1 MSEAIRDLV
10 QGVVD
15 GSLSDD
21 ELTDWL
27 RGVYDE
33 GLAEPEIIALTE
45 AMRDSGDVLEWSPDI
60 SELIVDKHSTGGVGD
75 KVSLVLAPALAACGL
90 RVPMISGRGLGHTGG
105 TLDKLESIPGFRV
118 EISTDELRGQV
129 NRIGVAM
136 VGQSDALVPA
146 DCRMYALRDVTGTVA
161 SIPLITSSIVSKKAA
176 EGLSALVLDVKFG
189 RAAFMVERERAE
201 ELARSMVDAANGM
214 GIHTTAVLTSMEHPL
229 GCAIGNSLEVLE
241 SVESL
246 CGSGPEDLEELVCV
260 QGGILLHAT
269 GLAEDAQTG
278 AVMIHDSLQD
288 GSAFERFRLMVEAQ
302 GGDASILDSD
312 ASLMRGLGL
321 MDPNLNTTEL
331 SVGESGWVEGID
343 AMAIARVCLGLGAGR
358 ARLGDSVDRAVGVI
372 LEAQIGDRLE
382 EGEPWMVLYHRNE
395 VDRATL
401 EGLLGSI
408 TLSDEEVRP
417 KSRIEKVFEC
427 D

>member
-27 RGVYDE
+27 RRVYDE
-33 GLAEPEIIALTE
+33 GLAEPEIITLTE
-45 AMRDSGDVLEWSPDI
+45 AMRDSGDVLEWGPDI

-214 GIHTTAVLTSMEHPL
+214 GIRTTAVLTSMEHPL

-241 SVESL
+241 SVETL

-358 ARLGDSVDRAVGVI
+358 IRLDDSVDRAVGVI
-372 LEAQIGDRLE
+372 LEAQVGDRLE

-395 VDRATL
+395 VDRSTL
-401 EGLLGSI
+401 EGLLDSI
-408 TLSDEEVRP
+408 TLSNEEIRP
-417 KSRIEKVFEC
+417 ESRIAEVFE
-427 D
+427 

>member
-118 EISTDELRGQV
+118 EISTAELRGQV
-129 NRIGVAM
+129 DRIGVAM

-358 ARLGDSVDRAVGVI
+358 IRLDDSVDRAVGVI
-372 LEAQIGDRLE
+372 LEAQVGDRLE

-395 VDRATL
+395 VDRGTL
-401 EGLLGSI
+401 EGLLDSI
-408 TLSDEEVRP
+408 TLSDEEIRP
-417 KSRIEKVFEC
+417 ESRIAEVFE
-427 D
+427 

>member
-45 AMRDSGDVLEWSPDI
+45 AMRDSGDVLEWGPDI

-118 EISTDELRGQV
+118 EISTDKLRGQV

-214 GIHTTAVLTSMEHPL
+214 GIRTTAVLTSMEHPL

-241 SVESL
+241 SVETL

-358 ARLGDSVDRAVGVI
+358 IRLGDSVDRAVGVI
-372 LEAQIGDRLE
+372 LEAQVGDRLE

-395 VDRATL
+395 VDRSTL
-401 EGLLGSI
+401 EGLLDSI
-408 TLSDEEVRP
+408 TLSNEEIRP
-417 KSRIEKVFEC
+417 ESRIAEVFE
-427 D
+427 

>member
-45 AMRDSGDVLEWSPDI
+45 AMRDSGDVLEWGPDI

-118 EISTDELRGQV
+118 EISTAELRGQV
-129 NRIGVAM
+129 DRIGVAM

-189 RAAFMVERERAE
+189 RAAFIVERERAE

-214 GIHTTAVLTSMEHPL
+214 GIRTTAVLTSMEHPL

-241 SVESL
+241 SVETL

-269 GLAEDAQTG
+269 NLAEDAQTG

-358 ARLGDSVDRAVGVI
+358 IRLGDSVDRAVGVI
-372 LEAQIGDRLE
+372 LEAQVGDRLE

-395 VDRATL
+395 VDRSTL
-401 EGLLGSI
+401 EGLLDSI
-408 TLSDEEVRP
+408 TLSNEEIRP
-417 KSRIEKVFEC
+417 ESRIAEVFE
-427 D
+427 

>member
-45 AMRDSGDVLEWSPDI
+45 AMRDSGDVLEWGPDI

-201 ELARSMVDAANGM
+201 ELARSMVDVANGV
-214 GIHTTAVLTSMEHPL
+214 GIRTTAVLTSMEHPL

-241 SVESL
+241 SVETL

-269 GLAEDAQTG
+269 SLAEDAQTG

-288 GSAFERFRLMVEAQ
+288 GSAFERFRLMVKAQ

-358 ARLGDSVDRAVGVI
+358 IRLGDSVDRAVGVI
-372 LEAQIGDRLE
+372 LEAQVGDRLE

-395 VDRATL
+395 VDRSTL
-401 EGLLGSI
+401 EGLLDSI
-408 TLSDEEVRP
+408 TLSNEEIRP
-417 KSRIEKVFEC
+417 ESRIAEVFE
-427 D
+427 

>member
-27 RGVYDE
+27 RRVYDE
-33 GLAEPEIIALTE
+33 GLAEPEIITLTE

-214 GIHTTAVLTSMEHPL
+214 GIRTTAVLTSMEHPL

-241 SVESL
+241 SVETL

-269 GLAEDAQTG
+269 RLAEDAQTG

-331 SVGESGWVEGID
+331 SVGEAGWVEGID

-358 ARLGDSVDRAVGVI
+358 IQLGDSVDRAVGVI
-372 LEAQIGDRLE
+372 LEAQVGDRLE

-395 VDRATL
+395 VDRSTL
-401 EGLLGSI
+401 EGLLDSI
-408 TLSDEEVRP
+408 TLSNEEIRP
-417 KSRIEKVFEC
+417 ESRIAEVFE
-427 D
+427 

>member
-27 RGVYDE
+27 RRVYDE

-118 EISTDELRGQV
+118 EISTAELRGQV
-129 NRIGVAM
+129 DRIGVAM

-269 GLAEDAQTG
+269 DLAEDAQTG

-302 GGDASILDSD
+302 GGDSSILDSD

-331 SVGESGWVEGID
+331 SVGEAGWVEGID
-343 AMAIARVCLGLGAGR
+343 AMAIARVCLGLGVGR
-358 ARLGDSVDRAVGVI
+358 IRLGDSVDRAVGVI
-372 LEAQIGDRLE
+372 LEAQVGDRLE

-395 VDRATL
+395 VDRSTL
-401 EGLLGSI
+401 EGLLDSI
-408 TLSDEEVRP
+408 TLSNEEIRP
-417 KSRIEKVFEC
+417 ESRIAEVFE
-427 D
+427 

>member
-1 MSEAIRDLV
+1 MSEEIRDLV

-33 GLAEPEIIALTE
+33 GLTESETITLTE
-45 AMRDSGDVLEWSPDI
+45 VMRDSGDVLEWGSEI
-60 SELIVDKHSTGGVGD
+60 SGLIVDKHSTGGVGD

-90 RVPMISGRGLGHTGG
+90 SVPMISGRGLGHTGG
-105 TLDKLESIPGFRV
+105 TLDKLESIPGFSV
-118 EISTDELRGQV
+118 EMNTEGIRKQV
-129 NRIGVAM
+129 ERIGIAM
-136 VGQSDALVPA
+136 VGQSDALAPA
-146 DCRMYALRDVTGTVA
+146 DRRMYALRDVTGTIA

-189 RAAFMVERERAE
+189 RAAFMVKREQAA
-201 ELARSMVDAANGM
+201 ELARSMVNAANGM
-214 GIHTTAVLTSMEHPL
+214 GIHTTAVLTSMDHPV

-241 SVESL
+241 SVETL

-260 QGGILLHAT
+260 QGGLLLHAT
-269 GLAEDAQTG
+269 GIAGDAQIG

-288 GSAFERFRLMVEAQ
+288 GSAFESFREMVKAQ
-302 GGDASILDSD
+302 GGDTSIFDSD

-321 MDPNLNTTEL
+321 MDPDLNTTEL
-331 SVGESGWVEGID
+331 SVGTTGWVEDID
-343 AMAIARVCLGLGAGR
+343 AMAIARVCLRLGAGR
-358 ARLGDSVDRAVGVI
+358 TQLDDPVDHSVGAI
-372 LEAQIGDRLE
+372 LEVQVGDCLE
-382 EGEPWMVLYHRNE
+382 EGEPWIVLYHRDE
-395 VDRATL
+395 VDRATI
-401 EGLLGSI
+401 EGLLESI
-408 TLSDEEVRP
+408 TLSDEEVRSE
-417 KSRIEKVFEC
+417 SRIGEVF

>member
-45 AMRDSGDVLEWSPDI
+45 AMRDSGDVLEWGPDI

-214 GIHTTAVLTSMEHPL
+214 GIRTTAVLTSMEHPL

-241 SVESL
+241 SVETL

-269 GLAEDAQTG
+269 DLAEDAQTG

-358 ARLGDSVDRAVGVI
+358 IRLDDSVDRAVGVI
-372 LEAQIGDRLE
+372 LEAQVGDRLE

-395 VDRATL
+395 VDRSTL
-401 EGLLGSI
+401 EGLLDSI
-408 TLSDEEVRP
+408 TLSNEEIRP
-417 KSRIEKVFEC
+417 ESRIAEVFE
-427 D
+427 

>member
-27 RGVYDE
+27 RRVYDE
-33 GLAEPEIIALTE
+33 GLAEPEIITLTE

-214 GIHTTAVLTSMEHPL
+214 GIRTTAVLTSMEHPL

-241 SVESL
+241 SVETL

-358 ARLGDSVDRAVGVI
+358 IRLDDSVDRAVGVI
-372 LEAQIGDRLE
+372 LEAQVGDRLE

-395 VDRATL
+395 VDRSTL
-401 EGLLGSI
+401 EGLLDSI
-408 TLSDEEVRP
+408 TLSNEEIRP
-417 KSRIEKVFEC
+417 ESRIAEVFE
-427 D
+427 

>member
-27 RGVYDE
+27 RRVYDE

-60 SELIVDKHSTGGVGD
+60 SELIVDKHSTGGGGD
-75 KVSLVLAPALAACGL
+75 KVALVLAPALAACGL

-129 NRIGVAM
+129 NRIAVAM

-189 RAAFMVERERAE
+189 RAAFMAERERAE

-331 SVGESGWVEGID
+331 SVGESGWVEDID

-372 LEAQIGDRLE
+372 LEAQVGDRLE

-395 VDRATL
+395 VDRSTL
-401 EGLLGSI
+401 EGLLDSI
-408 TLSDEEVRP
+408 TLSNEEIRP
-417 KSRIEKVFEC
+417 ESRIAEVFE
-427 D
+427 

>member
-33 GLAEPEIIALTE
+33 GLAEPEIITLTE

-214 GIHTTAVLTSMEHPL
+214 GIRTTAVLTSMEHPL

-241 SVESL
+241 SVETL

-358 ARLGDSVDRAVGVI
+358 IRLGDSVDHAVGVI
-372 LEAQIGDRLE
+372 LEAQVGDRLE

-395 VDRATL
+395 VDRSTL
-401 EGLLGSI
+401 EGLLDSI
-408 TLSDEEVRP
+408 TLSNEEIRP
-417 KSRIEKVFEC
+417 ESRIAEVFE
-427 D
+427 

>member
-45 AMRDSGDVLEWSPDI
+45 AMRDSGDVLEWGPDI

-118 EISTDELRGQV
+118 EISTDKLRGQV

-214 GIHTTAVLTSMEHPL
+214 GIRTTAVLTSMEHPL

-241 SVESL
+241 SVETL

-331 SVGESGWVEGID
+331 SVGEAGWVEGID

-358 ARLGDSVDRAVGVI
+358 IRLGDSVDRAVGVI
-372 LEAQIGDRLE
+372 LEAQVGDRLE

-395 VDRATL
+395 VDRSTL
-401 EGLLGSI
+401 EGLLDSI
-408 TLSDEEVRP
+408 TLSNEEIRP
-417 KSRIEKVFEC
+417 ESRIAEVFE
-427 D
+427 